1 MEGTKNM
8 KNNENIT
15 VIDALQ
21 SEMKKNGY
29 ISETAMREIAKNL
42 NMPIS
47 EVYGV
52 ATFYHQFK
60 FKPNAKYL
68 IEICTGTACFILGAS
83 VLLDGLKKRFNVEEF
98 ENTADNKFCIATV
111 RCLGCC
117 GEAPVVRIN
126 GKIYGKMTLKK
137 LNEILDGLE

>member
-1 MEGTKNM
+1 M

-21 SEMKKNGY
+21 GEMKKNGY
-29 ISETAMREIAKNL
+29 ISETAMREIAQNL

-68 IEICTGTACFILGAS
+68 IEICTGTACFILGAQ

-137 LNEILDGLE
+137 LNEIIDGLE

>member
-1 MEGTKNM
+1 MKKNYT
-8 KNNENIT
+8 I
-15 VIDALQ
+15 IDALQ
-21 SEMKKNGY
+21 NEMEKNGY
-29 ISETAMREIAKNL
+29 ISETAMTSIANDFGV
-42 NMPIS
+42 PAS

-60 FKPNAKYL
+60 FKPSAKYL

-83 VLLDGLKKRFNVEEF
+83 DLLEGLKKRLNVGEF
-98 ENTADNKFCIATV
+98 ENTPDNKFCIATV

-126 GKIYGKMTLKK
+126 GKIYGKVTLKK